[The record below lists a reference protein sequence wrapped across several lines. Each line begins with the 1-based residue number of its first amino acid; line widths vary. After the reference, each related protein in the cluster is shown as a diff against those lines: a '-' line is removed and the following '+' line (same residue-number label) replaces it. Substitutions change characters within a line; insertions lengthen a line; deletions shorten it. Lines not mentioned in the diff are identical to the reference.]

1 MVTRHI
7 HPAGHTRLPRYARG
21 RRGIIAAAQ
30 GAWVFPDANA
40 HGLGEAPQHL
50 YSVGF
55 EGTELWG
62 PLAEARVAVYLDLWE
77 GYLDPA

>member
-1 MVTRHI
+1 MTRHI

-50 YSVGF
+50 YSVRF
-55 EGTELWG
+55 EGAELWG